1 MPDRLRRKNFK
12 RIDAGQWRAFAA
24 QRSRKSIQS
33 LRIPLQTDAHPLRVI
48 EDFAAK
54 VKCRGNAPDRRAK
67 AYALNEAVHAYE
79 SGFNV
84 FSIDVG
90 RGHDVLFM
98 D

>member
-1 MPDRLRRKNFK
+1 M
-12 RIDAGQWRAFAA
+12 AGIRGAA
-24 QRSRKSIQS
+24 QPEKHPKPAD
-33 LRIPLQTDAHPLRVI
+33 PLQTDAHPLRVI